1 MDRDVERALR
11 RWIAADQADLD
22 AEADGAF
29 RAVFQVMPRQ
39 APRPGFVNRVA
50 AAVGT
55 LARPVGG
62 RSTPWSW
69 SRRAAVAALA
79 VIGTASMYFATVAL
93 APIIARRLVAL
104 VSASVRG
111 FVWVVMQLQSG
122 LDLWAILA
130 EAGRAIGAAIA
141 TPQVAIGLVAIELV
155 SVVALYALHR
165 LLTLEKESS

>member
-1 MDRDVERALR
+1 MDRDVERALH

-29 RAVFQVMPRQ
+29 RAVFQVMPRR
-39 APRPGFVNRVA
+39 APRPGFANRVA
-50 AAVGT
+50 VAVGT
-55 LARPVGG
+55 LVRPVGH
-62 RSTPWSW
+62 STPWSW
-69 SRRAAVAALA
+69 SRRAAAAALA

-93 APIIARRLVAL
+93 APIIARRLGAL
-104 VSASVRG
+104 VSASARG
-111 FVWVVMQLQSG
+111 FVWVVMHLESG

-141 TPQVAIGLVAIELV
+141 TSQVASGLVAIELV
-155 SVVALYALHR
+155 GVVALYALHR